1 MKSDDLKSGVLI
13 EDASGEVYLLGSC
26 RNKGGSSRVRLCY
39 DTTRLSDEVCREV
52 SEEVILTTCKLHEG
66 SK

>member
-26 RNKGGSSRVRLCY
+26 RNKGGSSRVRLYY